1 MRRKV
6 CRGLRGI
13 GRVGPVWLVNGRIV
27 TGLRFVDHSRDSMLQ
42 TSTNFLHKYKCVLHV
57 TVNVV
62 IVYIA
67 IAVVFVGMLHVHLW
81 SVCVGFMWAVFVS
94 PVRLSVLFVCKC
106 VSMCICV
113 VQE

>member
-6 CRGLRGI
+6 CWGLRGI
-13 GRVGPVWLVNGRIV
+13 ERVGPMWLVNGRIV

-42 TSTNFLHKYKCVLHV
+42 TSTNFLHKDVLHV

-67 IAVVFVGMLHVHLW
+67 IAVVFVGMLHVHL
-81 SVCVGFMWAVFVS
+81 
-94 PVRLSVLFVCKC
+94 
-106 VSMCICV
+106 
-113 VQE
+113 

>member
-13 GRVGPVWLVNGRIV
+13 GSVGPMWLVNGQIV
-27 TGLRFVDHSRDSMLQ
+27 TGVRLVDHSRDSMLQ
-42 TSTNFLHKYKCVLHV
+42 KVQISFITMCVLHA

-67 IAVVFVGMLHVHLW
+67 IAMVFVG
-81 SVCVGFMWAVFVS
+81 
-94 PVRLSVLFVCKC
+94 
-106 VSMCICV
+106 I
-113 VQE
+113 

>member
-1 MRRKV
+1 MW
-6 CRGLRGI
+6 GLRGI
-13 GRVGPVWLVNGRIV
+13 GRVGPMWLVNGRIV

-81 SVCVGFMWAVFVS
+81 SVCVGFMWAVSVS